1 MTQIEIAF
9 FLIGI
14 ILGMLIT
21 LIIHDLAEKN
31 ANKHIYKNN
40 KTKCIKK

>member
-1 MTQIEIAF
+1 MTKIEITF
-9 FLIGI
+9 YLIGMI
-14 ILGMLIT
+14 NGMLTT

>member
-1 MTQIEIAF
+1 MEIAF

-31 ANKHIYKNN
+31 ANKQQKL
-40 KTKCIKK
+40 KTKK